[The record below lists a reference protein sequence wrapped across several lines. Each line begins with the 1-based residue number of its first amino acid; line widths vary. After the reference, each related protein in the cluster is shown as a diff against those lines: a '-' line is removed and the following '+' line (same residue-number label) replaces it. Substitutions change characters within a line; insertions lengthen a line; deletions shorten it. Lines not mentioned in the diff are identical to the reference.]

1 MAISEEL
8 KKIYATAPVASYY
21 IETLSLAHPIF
32 PNGIRYL
39 TNHSGS
45 PDTELAGYVGNLE
58 GGGQAAFEFV
68 PFVVIPPSAEDEAAL
83 TLKVGLDNS
92 SRVLMEELETM
103 AQTPSQPIE
112 VVYRI
117 YINNSAAL
125 QNDPPLKLW
134 VSSVIATQDSV
145 SFSATTT
152 NLRDLPFPRQL
163 YNTDLFPGLYR

>member
-8 KKIYATAPVASYY
+8 KKVYATAPVATYY

-32 PNGIRYL
+32 PNGIRYI
-39 TNHSGS
+39 TNNNGS
-45 PDTELAGYVGNLE
+45 PEEELAGYVGNLE
-58 GGGQAAFEFV
+58 GGGQAAYEFV
-68 PFVVIPPSAEDEAAL
+68 PFLVIPPAAEDEAAL
-83 TLKVGLDNS
+83 TLQVAMDNS

-112 VVYRI
+112 VVYRV
-117 YINNSAAL
+117 YISGSPTL

-134 VSSVIATQDSV
+134 VSSVLATQDSV

-152 NLRDLPFPRQL
+152 NLRELPHPRQL
-163 YNTDLFPGLYR
+163 YNIDLYPGLER

>member
-68 PFVVIPPSAEDEAAL
+68 PFVVIPPAEFVWRTNVSIEP
-83 TLKVGLDNS
+83 
-92 SRVLMEELETM
+92 
-103 AQTPSQPIE
+103 AQ
-112 VVYRI
+112 
-117 YINNSAAL
+117 
-125 QNDPPLKLW
+125 
-134 VSSVIATQDSV
+134 IAKRSH
-145 SFSATTT
+145 
-152 NLRDLPFPRQL
+152 R
-163 YNTDLFPGLYR
+163 